1 MSRRDA
7 AGTGRVDRTG
17 RGGGRMGAGRVD
29 GTGRDNGRM
38 GAGAAR
44 RGGGSGRPDAGRCDG
59 GRASWHGTA
68 LLVEALVL
76 LTFLVASLA
85 LFMQAFA
92 QARGMGAEGSQL
104 AQAVAMASNLAEE
117 FAADPAAEPEPLERD
132 GLTASCAVATVAAD
146 DVDGADGQ
154 TGPDADDAPSGGS
167 SSDSSG
173 AAGTLYRATILVTDG
188 DGDEVYRLVTER
200 YARGAA
206 TSGHGDD
213 AAGTDGDTLVEAAA
227 DGGASTGT
235 ASAADDS
242 AADSPSPA
250 DGDASPSPV
259 DNASPSDQ
267 GEVI

>member
-7 AGTGRVDRTG
+7 AGAGRVDGTG
-17 RGGGRMGAGRVD
+17 RGGGRMGAG
-29 GTGRDNGRM
+29 
-38 GAGAAR
+38 AAR
-44 RGGGSGRPDAGRCDG
+44 RDGGSGRTVAALRDG

-76 LTFLVASLA
+76 LAFLVASLA

-92 QARGMGAEGSQL
+92 QARGMGAEGSEL

-117 FAADPAAEPEPLERD
+117 FAADPATAPEPLERD
-132 GLTASCAVATVAAD
+132 GLTASCAIATVAAG
-146 DVDGADGQ
+146 GADGTGGQ

-167 SSDSSG
+167 SGDSSG

-200 YARGAA
+200 YARG
-206 TSGHGDD
+206 DD
-213 AAGTDGDTLVEAAA
+213 AAGADGDTLVEAAA
-227 DGGASTGT
+227 DGSASAGT
-235 ASAADDS
+235 ASAADGS

-250 DGDASPSPV
+250 DDV
-259 DNASPSDQ
+259 ASPSDQ

>member
-7 AGTGRVDRTG
+7 A
-17 RGGGRMGAGRVD
+17 GAGRVD
-29 GTGRDNGRM
+29 GTGRGGGRM
-38 GAGAAR
+38 SAGAGR
-44 RGGGSGRPDAGRCDG
+44 RDG

-76 LTFLVASLA
+76 LAFLVASLA
-85 LFMQAFA
+85 LFMQVFA
-92 QARGMGAEGSQL
+92 QARGMGAEGSEL

-117 FAADPAAEPEPLERD
+117 FAANPATEPEPLERD

-146 DVDGADGQ
+146 DADGADGQ

-167 SSDSSG
+167 SGDSSG

-213 AAGTDGDTLVEAAA
+213 AAGTDGD
-227 DGGASTGT
+227 ASAGT
-235 ASAADDS
+235 ASAADGS

-250 DGDASPSPV
+250 DGGASPSPG

>member
-7 AGTGRVDRTG
+7 A
-17 RGGGRMGAGRVD
+17 GAGRVD
-29 GTGRDNGRM
+29 GTGRGSGRM
-38 GAGAAR
+38 GAGAVR
-44 RGGGSGRPDAGRCDG
+44 RDGGSGRPDAGRRDG

-76 LTFLVASLA
+76 LAFLVASLA
-85 LFMQAFA
+85 LFMQAFT
-92 QARGMGAEGSQL
+92 QARGMGAEGSEL

-117 FAADPAAEPEPLERD
+117 FAANPATEPEPLERD
-132 GLTASCAVATVAAD
+132 GLTASCAVATVAAG
-146 DVDGADGQ
+146 GADGQ
-154 TGPDADDAPSGGS
+154 TGSGADDAPSGGS
-167 SSDSSG
+167 SGDSSG

-200 YARGAA
+200 YA
-206 TSGHGDD
+206 SGDD
-213 AAGTDGDTLVEAAA
+213 AAGTDGS
-227 DGGASTGT
+227 ASAGT

-242 AADSPSPA
+242 AADSPSP
-250 DGDASPSPV
+250 G

>member
-7 AGTGRVDRTG
+7 AGAGRVGGTG
-17 RGGGRMGAGRVD
+17 RGGGRMGAG
-29 GTGRDNGRM
+29 
-38 GAGAAR
+38 AAR
-44 RGGGSGRPDAGRCDG
+44 RDGGSGRPDAGRCDG

-76 LTFLVASLA
+76 LAFLVASLA
-85 LFMQAFA
+85 LFMQVFA

-117 FAADPAAEPEPLERD
+117 FAADPATEPEPLERD
-132 GLTASCAVATVAAD
+132 GLTASCEVATVAAG
-146 DVDGADGQ
+146 GANGTGGQ
-154 TGPDADDAPSGGS
+154 TGSGADDTPSGG
-167 SSDSSG
+167 SSG

-200 YARGAA
+200 YA
-206 TSGHGDD
+206 SGDE
-213 AAGTDGDTLVEAAA
+213 AAGTDGSS
-227 DGGASTGT
+227 STGT
-235 ASAADDS
+235 ASAADGS

-250 DGDASPSPV
+250 DGDASPSPG